1 MRFYR
6 LSSFNY
12 DMVNYEFHVAKQAR
26 IKYEIES
33 SLFNLYGDLIIAN
46 PAQARL
52 LTKKLNDR
60 RIAANTNEILVS
72 AGQLNSFGLL
82 HEIFHYVLNIYEK
95 TVNPGVFERA
105 LASLTNQLGT
115 PEVNKLFF
123 EFINEFPPM
132 AVYNNEITHFDF
144 IEGTTANIPNKI
156 IILQEI
162 MLLHFENI
170 NPAAV
175 SFKELFSDKDLI
187 KSTQYPKTLG
197 FFDSFF
203 SNEAPLGI
211 ENLPLTDFLK
221 KPILSNPNSLE
232 AQLEYIKE
240 KWGVIIKE
248 VFSDKLLKSKDL
260 LSEDALFFMPKGEFQ
275 KVTPDVPSY
284 LFDKDYYERI
294 KAKLAAGLELTADE
308 KQFYYEESENFTQDI
323 EWMPNVIM
331 LAKNAYVWLFQ
342 LSIKYQ
348 REISTLDQIPDEE
361 LDQIARWNITSLWL
375 IGLWERSNS
384 SKKIK
389 QIMGNPEAASSA
401 YSLFD
406 YQVAAKLGGDSAFE
420 NLKYRA
426 SQRNIKLA
434 SDMVP
439 NHTGIYSK
447 WIIEH
452 PEYFIQSV
460 TPPFPSY
467 TFNSTNLSD
476 DDRVEVRI
484 EDKYYSKSDAAVVF
498 QRRDKYTGE
507 CRYIY
512 HGNDGTHM
520 PWNDTAQLN
529 LLNPEVRESLIQTIM
544 HVARK
549 TPIIRFDAAM
559 TLTKKHYQ
567 RLWFP
572 IPGTGA
578 AIASRSD
585 YSMTRS
591 AFDDAMPNEFW
602 REVVDR
608 INTEMP
614 ETLLLAEAFWL
625 MEGFF
630 VRTLGMHRVYNSAFM
645 HMLMKEENEKYKY
658 LITSTIQFNPEILK
672 RYVNFMSNPDE
683 ETAVNQFGKGDKYF
697 GIAMLMATLPGLP
710 MFAHGQIE
718 GYAEKYG
725 MEYSRSYYDE
735 KPDDNLIKRHEQEI
749 FPLLK
754 KRYLFSQ
761 VHNFDLY
768 DFIDSSGHANHN
780 VFAYSNKV
788 RNEKVFVIYNNA
800 YETCY
805 GRLNY
810 SQERIANGNLRSIKF
825 ADALEIKNDYKY
837 FYILKDTKTGLEYL
851 YNGNDLSE
859 NGLFVTLSGY
869 QYHVFTQFRE
879 VYDAHGEY
887 ENLSL
892 ILSGKGVPSV
902 DYALKKLNLA
912 PLHNAVEI
920 LYNPEFLLPLEHY
933 LFIASLHQLESTEP
947 PIAFLKD
954 LDNLLSQLNYK
965 GFLGKEEN
973 YVLSDIRKSLSGIR
987 TIHEYLFLY
996 HDKKN
1001 DPKWLKHLKIT
1012 NKFISKDNL
1021 LHLISLILPLVIF
1034 KKEYFKEYLFSEY
1047 KLFDDLLLD
1056 NVLFESFERIGN
1068 NYEYLYSDLHLL
1080 KILIYNY
1087 DKLVSNSKMISGKL
1101 IKKKT
1106 ITNALLTFI
1115 AEDMEARNYLIVN
1128 EYQGVKYFNKERLE
1142 YLLDWFVFINL
1153 AENNTGKIDDFTA
1166 KLKCFYSI
1174 VSELKEKAFDNNYK
1188 FEPFIALQPE
1198 EKAVTK
1204 EKVISEKENLLKE
1217 VKIVKKIIVNKKE
1230 AKPKSIKKPV
1240 SGKSGAKTK
1249 KNK

>member
-1 MRFYR
+1 MKFYK
-6 LSSFNY
+6 LPSFNY
-12 DMVNYEFHVAKQAR
+12 EKVSYEFHVAKQAR

-33 SLFNLYGDLIIAN
+33 NLFNLFGDLIIAN

-52 LTKKLNDR
+52 LTKKLNDK
-60 RIAANTNEILVS
+60 RIAENNNDILVS
-72 AGQLNSFGLL
+72 AGQLNGFGLL

-95 TVNPGVFERA
+95 TINPGVFDRA
-105 LASLTNQLGT
+105 LAELTDQLGV
-115 PEVNKLFF
+115 PEINKLLFAF
-123 EFINEFPPM
+123 VDEFPPL
-132 AVYNNEITHFDF
+132 AVYKNEMTHFDY
-144 IEGTTANIPNKI
+144 IEGTTANVSNKI
-156 IILQEI
+156 IIFQEI

-175 SFKELFSDKDLI
+175 SFKELFSDKSLI
-187 KSTQYPKTLG
+187 KNTQYPKSLN
-197 FFDSFF
+197 FFDNFF
-203 SNEAPLGI
+203 SKELPLGK
-211 ENLPLTDFLK
+211 ENLNLIDFLR
-221 KPILSNPNSLE
+221 KPILNNPNSLE
-232 AQLEYIKE
+232 GQLEYIKD
-240 KWGVIIKE
+240 KWGVLLKDL
-248 VFSDKLLKSKDL
+248 FTDRLLKSKDL
-260 LSEDALFFMPKGEFQ
+260 LAEDAMFFMPKGEFQ
-275 KVTPDVPSY
+275 KVTPEVPNY
-284 LFDKDYYERI
+284 LFDKDLYERI
-294 KAKLAAGLELTADE
+294 KAKLAAGLPLTDE
-308 KQFYYEESENFTQDI
+308 ERQFYYEESENFTQDI
-323 EWMPNVIM
+323 EWMPNVVMI
-331 LAKNAYVWLFQ
+331 AKNAYVWLYQ
-342 LSIKYQ
+342 LSKKYQ
-348 REISTLDQIPDEE
+348 REITTLDQIPDEE
-361 LDQIARWNITSLWL
+361 LDKLARWNITSLWL

-389 QIMGNPEAASSA
+389 QIMGNPEASSSA

-406 YQVAAKLGGDSAFE
+406 YQVAARLGGDSAFE
-420 NLKYRA
+420 NLKHRA
-426 SQRNIKLA
+426 SLRNIKLA

-452 PEYFIQSV
+452 PEYFIQSS

-476 DDRVEVRI
+476 DERVEVRI
-484 EDKYYSKSDAAVVF
+484 EDKYYSKTDASVVF

-529 LLNPEVRESLIQTIM
+529 LLNPEVREALIQTIM

-585 YSMTRS
+585 YSMTRA
-591 AFDDAMPNEFW
+591 AFDEAMPNEFW

-608 INTEMP
+608 INAEMP

-658 LITSTIQFNPEILK
+658 LIISTIQFNPEILK

-697 GIAMLMATLPGLP
+697 GIAMMMATLPGLP

-725 MEYSRSYYDE
+725 MEYNKSYYDE
-735 KPDDNLIKRHEQEI
+735 KPDDNLIRRHEQEI
-749 FPLLK
+749 FPLLR

-761 VHNFDLY
+761 VHNFDIY
-768 DFIDSSGHANHN
+768 DFIDSSGHVNHN
-780 VFAYSNKV
+780 VFAYSNKAGG
-788 RNEKVFVIYNNA
+788 EKAFVIYNNA

-810 SQERIANGNLRSIKF
+810 SQERIFRGNTRSVKF
-825 ADALEIKNDYKY
+825 ADAMDVKNDYKF
-837 FYILKDTKTGLEYL
+837 FYILRDMKTGLEYL
-851 YNGNDLSE
+851 YNGRDLSE
-859 NGLFVTLSGY
+859 NGLFVTLNGY

-879 VYDAHGEY
+879 IYDANGEY

-912 PLHNAVEI
+912 ALHNAVEI

-933 LFIASLHQLESTEP
+933 LFIGNVQQLESNEP
-947 PIAFLKD
+947 PVEFLKD
-954 LDNLLSQLNYK
+954 LDNLLSHFNYK
-965 GFLGKEEN
+965 GFLKISESDM
-973 YVLSDIRKSLSGIR
+973 LSAIRKSLAEVR
-987 TIHEYLFLY
+987 AAHEYLFLY
-996 HDKKN
+996 QEKKN
-1001 DPKWLKHLKIT
+1001 DPKWLKNLKIT
-1012 NKFISKDNL
+1012 NKFVAKDNL
-1021 LHLISLILPLVIF
+1021 LHLISLVIPIAIF
-1034 KKEYFKEYLFSEY
+1034 KKKFFKEYLFDNY
-1047 KLFDDLLLD
+1047 QLFDDLLLD

-1068 NYEYLYSDLHLL
+1068 NYEHIYSDLHLL
-1080 KILIYNY
+1080 KILVYNY
-1087 DKLVSNSKMISGKL
+1087 DKLTAGLLQNGSKNGSKKDIQNS
-1101 IKKKT
+1101 
-1106 ITNALLTFI
+1106 LLDFI
-1115 AEDMEARNYLIVN
+1115 AADMEAGNFLIIN
-1128 EYQGVKYFNKERLE
+1128 EYEGIKYFNKERLE
-1142 YLLDWFVFINL
+1142 YLLDWFAFINII
-1153 AENNTGKIDDFTA
+1153 EGTTGKIDEFIT
-1166 KLKCFYSI
+1166 KLKCYYSI
-1174 VSELKEKAFDNNYK
+1174 ITELKEKAFNSGYK
-1188 FEPFIALQPE
+1188 LEDFLASPA
-1198 EKAVTK
+1198 EKKTEMADKSAAK
-1204 EKVISEKENLLKE
+1204 EKRGLKT
-1217 VKIVKKIIVNKKE
+1217 VKVVKKKDMDNVSKTGKK
-1230 AKPKSIKKPV
+1230 APVKSK
-1240 SGKSGAKTK
+1240 AKTK
-1249 KNK
+1249 KDK

>member
-1 MRFYR
+1 MKLYK
-6 LSSFNY
+6 LPSFNY
-12 DMVNYEFHVAKQAR
+12 EKVSYEFHVAKQAR

-52 LTKKLNDR
+52 LTKKLNDK
-60 RIAANTNEILVS
+60 RIAENNNDILVS
-72 AGQLNSFGLL
+72 AGQLNGFGLL

-95 TVNPGVFERA
+95 TVNPGVFDRA
-105 LASLTNQLGT
+105 LAELTSQLGT
-115 PEVNKLFF
+115 PEVNKLFYT
-123 EFINEFPPM
+123 FIDEFPPA
-132 AVYNNEITHFDF
+132 AVYNNELTHFDY
-144 IEGTTANIPNKI
+144 IEGKTANVPNKI
-156 IILQEI
+156 IIFQEI

-175 SFKELFSDKDLI
+175 SFKELFSDKNLI
-187 KSTQYPKTLG
+187 KNSQYSKSLNL
-197 FFDSFF
+197 FENFF
-203 SNEAPLGI
+203 SQELPLGK
-211 ENLPLTDFLK
+211 ENLSLIDFLR
-221 KPILSNPNSLE
+221 KPILNNPNSLE
-232 AQLEYIKE
+232 GQLEYIKD
-240 KWGVIIKE
+240 KWGILLKDLFNE
-248 VFSDKLLKSKDL
+248 RLLKSKDL
-260 LSEDALFFMPKGEFQ
+260 LAEDAMFFMPKGDFQ
-275 KVTPDVPSY
+275 KVTPEVPNY
-284 LFDKDYYERI
+284 LFDKDLYERI
-294 KAKLAAGLELTADE
+294 KAKLAAGLPLTDE
-308 KQFYYEESENFTQDI
+308 ERQFYYEESENFTQDI

-331 LAKNAYVWLFQ
+331 IAKNAYVWLYQ
-342 LSIKYQ
+342 LSKKYQ
-348 REISTLDQIPDEE
+348 REITTLDQIPDEE
-361 LDQIARWNITSLWL
+361 LDKLARWNITSLWL

-389 QIMGNPEAASSA
+389 QIMGNPEASSSA

-406 YQVAAKLGGDSAFE
+406 YQVASRLGGDSAFE
-420 NLKYRA
+420 NLKHRA
-426 SQRNIKLA
+426 SLRNIKLA

-447 WIIEH
+447 WMIEH
-452 PEYFIQSV
+452 PEYFIQSS

-484 EDKYYSKSDAAVVF
+484 EDKYYSKTDASVVF

-529 LLNPEVRESLIQTIM
+529 LLNPEVREALIQTIM

-572 IPGTGA
+572 IPGSGA

-591 AFDDAMPNEFW
+591 AFDEAMPNEFW

-658 LITSTIQFNPEILK
+658 LIISTIQFNPEILK

-697 GIAMLMATLPGLP
+697 GIAMMMATLPGLP

-725 MEYSRSYYDE
+725 MEYNKSYYDE
-735 KPDDNLIKRHEQEI
+735 KPDDNLIRRHEQEI

-761 VHNFDLY
+761 VHNFDIY
-768 DFIDSSGHANHN
+768 DFVDSSGHVNHN
-780 VFAYSNKV
+780 VFAYSNKAG
-788 RNEKVFVIYNNA
+788 NEKAFVIYNNA

-810 SQERIANGNLRSIKF
+810 SQERIYKGNTRSIKF
-825 ADALEIKNDYKY
+825 TDAMDVKNDYKF
-837 FYILKDTKTGLEYL
+837 FYILRDMKTGLEYL
-851 YNGNDLSE
+851 YNGRDLSE
-859 NGLFVTLSGY
+859 NGLFVTLNGY

-879 VYDAHGEY
+879 IYDATGEY

-902 DYALKKLNLA
+902 EFALKKLNLA
-912 PLHNAVEI
+912 ALHNAVEI

-933 LFIASLHQLESTEP
+933 MFIGSVQQLENTEP
-947 PIAFLKD
+947 PVEFLKD
-954 LDNLLSQLNYK
+954 LDNLLSHFNYK
-965 GFLGKEEN
+965 GFLNLQESEM
-973 YVLSDIRKSLSGIR
+973 LSAVRKSLTKVR
-987 TIHEYLFLY
+987 MAHEFLFLY
-996 HDKKN
+996 QEKKT
-1001 DPKWLKHLKIT
+1001 DPKWLKNLKIT
-1012 NKFISKDNL
+1012 NKYIAKDNL
-1021 LHLISLILPLVIF
+1021 LHMISLIIPLVLF

-1047 KLFDDLLLD
+1047 KLFDELLLD

-1068 NYEYLYSDLHLL
+1068 NYEYIYSDLHLL
-1080 KILIYNY
+1080 KVLIYNY
-1087 DKLVSNSKMISGKL
+1087 EKLTSGSLLDAGKNVN
-1101 IKKKT
+1101 KKT
-1106 ITNALLTFI
+1106 MQNALLDFI
-1115 AEDMEARNYLIVN
+1115 GSDMEAKNFLIIN
-1128 EYQGVKYFNKERLE
+1128 EYEGIKYFNKERLE
-1142 YLLDWFVFINL
+1142 YLLDWFAFINI
-1153 AENNTGKIDDFTA
+1153 TKDGTDKIDEFIS
-1166 KLKCFYSI
+1166 KLKCYYSI
-1174 VSELKEKAFDNNYK
+1174 SAELKEKALDSGYK
-1188 FEPFIALQPE
+1188 LDDFLAIPAEKKKTLPE
-1198 EKAVTK
+1198 KTNSK
-1204 EKVISEKENLLKE
+1204 EKSELKT
-1217 VKIVKKIIVNKKE
+1217 VKV
-1230 AKPKSIKKPV
+1230 IKKKDNDNTSGTGKKAPV
-1240 SGKSGAKTK
+1240 KSKAKTK
-1249 KNK
+1249 KDK

>member
-1 MRFYR
+1 MKFYK
-6 LSSFNY
+6 LPSFNY
-12 DMVNYEFHVAKQAR
+12 EKVSYEFHVAKQAR

-33 SLFNLYGDLIIAN
+33 NLFNLFGDLIIAN

-52 LTKKLNDR
+52 LTKKLNDK
-60 RIAANTNEILVS
+60 RIAENNNDILVS
-72 AGQLNSFGLL
+72 AGQLNGFGLL

-95 TVNPGVFERA
+95 TINPGVFDRA
-105 LASLTNQLGT
+105 LAELTDQLGV
-115 PEVNKLFF
+115 PEINKLLFAF
-123 EFINEFPPM
+123 VDEFPPL
-132 AVYNNEITHFDF
+132 AVYKNEMTHFDY
-144 IEGTTANIPNKI
+144 IEGTTANVSNKI
-156 IILQEI
+156 IIFQEI

-175 SFKELFSDKDLI
+175 SFKELFSDKSLI
-187 KSTQYPKTLG
+187 KNTQYPKSLN
-197 FFDSFF
+197 FFDNFF
-203 SNEAPLGI
+203 SKELPLGK
-211 ENLPLTDFLK
+211 ENLNLIDFLR
-221 KPILSNPNSLE
+221 KPILNNPNSLE
-232 AQLEYIKE
+232 GQLEYIKD
-240 KWGVIIKE
+240 KWGVLLKDL
-248 VFSDKLLKSKDL
+248 FTDRLLKSKDL
-260 LSEDALFFMPKGEFQ
+260 LAEDAMFFMPKGEFQ
-275 KVTPDVPSY
+275 KVTPEVPNY
-284 LFDKDYYERI
+284 LFDKDLYERI
-294 KAKLAAGLELTADE
+294 KAKLAAGLPLTDE
-308 KQFYYEESENFTQDI
+308 ERQFYYEESENFTQDI
-323 EWMPNVIM
+323 EWMPNVVMI
-331 LAKNAYVWLFQ
+331 AKNAYVWLYQ
-342 LSIKYQ
+342 LSKKYQ
-348 REISTLDQIPDEE
+348 REITTLDQIPDEE
-361 LDQIARWNITSLWL
+361 LDILARWNITSLWL

-389 QIMGNPEAASSA
+389 QIMGNPEASSSA

-406 YQVAAKLGGDSAFE
+406 YQVAARLGGDSAFE
-420 NLKYRA
+420 NLKHRA
-426 SQRNIKLA
+426 SLRNIKLA

-452 PEYFIQSV
+452 PEYFIQSS

-476 DDRVEVRI
+476 DERVEVRI
-484 EDKYYSKSDAAVVF
+484 EDKYYSKTDASVVF

-529 LLNPEVRESLIQTIM
+529 LLNPEVREALIQTIM

-585 YSMTRS
+585 YSMTRA
-591 AFDDAMPNEFW
+591 AFDEAMPNEFW

-608 INTEMP
+608 INAEMP

-658 LITSTIQFNPEILK
+658 LIISTIQFNPEILK

-697 GIAMLMATLPGLP
+697 GIAMMMATLPGLP

-725 MEYSRSYYDE
+725 MEYNKSYYDE
-735 KPDDNLIKRHEQEI
+735 KPDDNLIRRHEQEI
-749 FPLLK
+749 FPLLR

-761 VHNFDLY
+761 VHNFDIY
-768 DFIDSSGHANHN
+768 DFIDSSGHVNHN
-780 VFAYSNKV
+780 VFAYSNKAGG
-788 RNEKVFVIYNNA
+788 EKAFVIYNNA

-810 SQERIANGNLRSIKF
+810 SQERIFRGNTRSVKF
-825 ADALEIKNDYKY
+825 ADAMDVKNDYKF
-837 FYILKDTKTGLEYL
+837 FYILRDMKTGLEYL
-851 YNGNDLSE
+851 YNGRDLSE
-859 NGLFVTLSGY
+859 NGLFVTLNGY

-879 VYDAHGEY
+879 IYDANGEY

-912 PLHNAVEI
+912 ALHNAVEI

-933 LFIASLHQLESTEP
+933 LFIGNVQQLESNEP
-947 PIAFLKD
+947 PVEFLKD
-954 LDNLLSQLNYK
+954 LDNLLSHFNYK
-965 GFLGKEEN
+965 GFLKISESDM
-973 YVLSDIRKSLSGIR
+973 LSAIRKSLAEVR
-987 TIHEYLFLY
+987 AAHENLFLY
-996 HDKKN
+996 QEKKN
-1001 DPKWLKHLKIT
+1001 DPKWLKNLKIT
-1012 NKFISKDNL
+1012 NKFVAKDNL
-1021 LHLISLILPLVIF
+1021 LHLISLVIPIAIF
-1034 KKEYFKEYLFSEY
+1034 KKKFFKEYLFDNY
-1047 KLFDDLLLD
+1047 QLIDDLLLD

-1068 NYEYLYSDLHLL
+1068 NYEHIYSDLHLL
-1080 KILIYNY
+1080 KILVYNY
-1087 DKLVSNSKMISGKL
+1087 DKLTAGLLQNGSKNGSKKNIQNS
-1101 IKKKT
+1101 
-1106 ITNALLTFI
+1106 LLDFI
-1115 AEDMEARNYLIVN
+1115 ATDMEAGNFLIIN
-1128 EYQGVKYFNKERLE
+1128 EYEGIKYFNKERLE
-1142 YLLDWFVFINL
+1142 YLLDWFAFINII
-1153 AENNTGKIDDFTA
+1153 EGTTGKIDEFIT
-1166 KLKCFYSI
+1166 KLKCYYSI
-1174 VSELKEKAFDNNYK
+1174 ITELKEKAFNSGYK
-1188 FEPFIALQPE
+1188 LEDFLASPA
-1198 EKAVTK
+1198 EKKTEMADKSAAK
-1204 EKVISEKENLLKE
+1204 EKSGLKT
-1217 VKIVKKIIVNKKE
+1217 VKVVKKNDMDNVSKTGKK
-1230 AKPKSIKKPV
+1230 APVKSK
-1240 SGKSGAKTK
+1240 AKTK
-1249 KNK
+1249 KDK

>member
-1 MRFYR
+1 MKFYK
-6 LSSFNY
+6 LPSFNY
-12 DMVNYEFHVAKQAR
+12 EKVSYEFHVAKQAR

-33 SLFNLYGDLIIAN
+33 NLFNLFGDLIIAN

-52 LTKKLNDR
+52 LTKKLNDK
-60 RIAANTNEILVS
+60 RIAENNNDILVS
-72 AGQLNSFGLL
+72 AGQLNGFGLL

-95 TVNPGVFERA
+95 TINPGVFDRA
-105 LASLTNQLGT
+105 LAELTDQLGV
-115 PEVNKLFF
+115 PEINKLLFAF
-123 EFINEFPPM
+123 VDEFPPL
-132 AVYNNEITHFDF
+132 AVYKNEMTHFDY
-144 IEGTTANIPNKI
+144 IEGTTANVSNKI
-156 IILQEI
+156 IIFQEI

-175 SFKELFSDKDLI
+175 SFKELFSDKSLI
-187 KSTQYPKTLG
+187 KNTQYPKSLN
-197 FFDSFF
+197 FFDNFF
-203 SNEAPLGI
+203 SKELPLGK
-211 ENLPLTDFLK
+211 ENLNLIDFLR
-221 KPILSNPNSLE
+221 KPILNNPNSLE
-232 AQLEYIKE
+232 GQLEYIKD
-240 KWGVIIKE
+240 KWGVLLKDL
-248 VFSDKLLKSKDL
+248 FTDRLLKSKDL
-260 LSEDALFFMPKGEFQ
+260 LAEDAMFFMPKGEFQ
-275 KVTPDVPSY
+275 KVTPEVPNY
-284 LFDKDYYERI
+284 LFDKDLYERI
-294 KAKLAAGLELTADE
+294 KAKLAAGLPLTDE
-308 KQFYYEESENFTQDI
+308 ERQFYYEESENFTQDI
-323 EWMPNVIM
+323 EWMPNVVMI
-331 LAKNAYVWLFQ
+331 AKNAYVWLYQ
-342 LSIKYQ
+342 LSKKYQ
-348 REISTLDQIPDEE
+348 REITTLDQIPDEE
-361 LDQIARWNITSLWL
+361 LDKLARWNITSLWL

-389 QIMGNPEAASSA
+389 QIMGNPEASSSA

-406 YQVAAKLGGDSAFE
+406 YQVAARLGGDSAFE
-420 NLKYRA
+420 NLKHRA
-426 SQRNIKLA
+426 SLRNIKLA

-447 WIIEH
+447 WMIEH
-452 PEYFIQSV
+452 PEYFIQSS

-476 DDRVEVRI
+476 DERVEVRI
-484 EDKYYSKSDAAVVF
+484 EDKYYSKTDASVVF

-529 LLNPEVRESLIQTIM
+529 LLNPEVREALIQTIM

-585 YSMTRS
+585 YSMTRA
-591 AFDDAMPNEFW
+591 AFDEAMPNEFW

-608 INTEMP
+608 INAEMP

-658 LITSTIQFNPEILK
+658 LIISTIQFNPEILK

-697 GIAMLMATLPGLP
+697 GIAMMMATLPGLP

-725 MEYSRSYYDE
+725 MEYNKSYYDE
-735 KPDDNLIKRHEQEI
+735 KPDDNLIRRHEQEI
-749 FPLLK
+749 FPLLR

-761 VHNFDLY
+761 VHNFDIY
-768 DFIDSSGHANHN
+768 DFIDSSGHVNHN
-780 VFAYSNKV
+780 VFAYSNKAGG
-788 RNEKVFVIYNNA
+788 EKAFVIYNNA

-810 SQERIANGNLRSIKF
+810 SQERIFRGNTRSVKF
-825 ADALEIKNDYKY
+825 ADAMDVKNDYKF
-837 FYILKDTKTGLEYL
+837 FYILRDMKTGLEYL
-851 YNGNDLSE
+851 YNGRDLSE
-859 NGLFVTLSGY
+859 NGLFVTLNGY

-879 VYDAHGEY
+879 IYDANGEY

-912 PLHNAVEI
+912 ALHNAVEI

-933 LFIASLHQLESTEP
+933 LFIGNVQQLESNEP
-947 PIAFLKD
+947 PVEFLKD
-954 LDNLLSQLNYK
+954 LDNLLSHFNYK
-965 GFLGKEEN
+965 GFLKISESDM
-973 YVLSDIRKSLSGIR
+973 LSAIRKSLAEVR
-987 TIHEYLFLY
+987 AAHEYLFLY
-996 HDKKN
+996 QEKKN
-1001 DPKWLKHLKIT
+1001 DPKWLKNLKIT
-1012 NKFISKDNL
+1012 NKFVAKDNL
-1021 LHLISLILPLVIF
+1021 LHLISLVIPIAIF
-1034 KKEYFKEYLFSEY
+1034 KKKFFKEYLFDNY
-1047 KLFDDLLLD
+1047 QLFDDLLLD

-1068 NYEYLYSDLHLL
+1068 NYEHIYSDLHLL
-1080 KILIYNY
+1080 KILVYNY
-1087 DKLVSNSKMISGKL
+1087 DKLTAGLLQNGSKNGSKKDIQNS
-1101 IKKKT
+1101 
-1106 ITNALLTFI
+1106 LLDFI
-1115 AEDMEARNYLIVN
+1115 AADMEAGNFLIIN
-1128 EYQGVKYFNKERLE
+1128 EYEGIKYFNKERLE
-1142 YLLDWFVFINL
+1142 YLLDWFAFINII
-1153 AENNTGKIDDFTA
+1153 EGTTGKIDEFIT
-1166 KLKCFYSI
+1166 KLKCYYSI
-1174 VSELKEKAFDNNYK
+1174 ITELKEKAFNSGYK
-1188 FEPFIALQPE
+1188 LEDFLASPA
-1198 EKAVTK
+1198 EKKTEMADKSAAK
-1204 EKVISEKENLLKE
+1204 EKRGLKT
-1217 VKIVKKIIVNKKE
+1217 VKVVKKKDMDNVSKTGKK
-1230 AKPKSIKKPV
+1230 APVKSK
-1240 SGKSGAKTK
+1240 AKTK
-1249 KNK
+1249 KDK